1 MDVRLLPMGA
11 SALLV
16 EVADT
21 DAALALRARLLHL
34 DGSAGRGA
42 SGSWAP
48 GTTSGTAVEQLVV
61 GARTVLVVLR
71 DAARLDEVGRA
82 VLELAADLDPVAESP
97 NGETVEIAVRY
108 DGADLDDVARLTG
121 LSRQEVVRAHT
132 ATPWRVGFGG
142 FAPGFAYLVGGDPR
156 LRVPRRTDPR
166 TRVPAGSVAL
176 AEEFSGIYPQDSPGG
191 WQLLGS
197 TDAVLWDPDR
207 NPPALLTPGTTV
219 RFVDIE
225 GSGAPRDVTSGATT
239 DRVTASAPSQ
249 TAPADRPPGT
259 GRGLEVLATGPLT
272 LVEDLGRPGL
282 ADVGVGRSGAAD
294 RAAYLL
300 GLRLVGHL
308 LGDDGPR
315 EGEGGS
321 PPAPASLE
329 VTLGG
334 LALRAHGDLLVALTG
349 APCPADV
356 DGRPVAHAAPVL
368 VADGQVL
375 TLGRPATGLR
385 TWLAVRGGV
394 AVPAVL
400 GSRSTD
406 TLSGVGPPAPTVG
419 DVLPVAPAPRTFP
432 MVEAAPHAGPTG
444 RSLEPVVL
452 EVEPGPRADWCD
464 LDDLVAEVRTVSARS
479 NRVGIRLEGKVV
491 RRQPKYVRRE
501 LASEG
506 MVVGAVQVPPGGEP
520 VVFLA
525 DHPVTGGYPVVAVLT
540 PEAVARAAQLRPG
553 QRVRLRW
560 NRTRR

>member
-1 MDVRLLPMGA
+1 MDARLLPMGG

-21 DAALALRARLLHL
+21 EAALALRARLSRFCASS
-34 DGSAGRGA
+34 GGAAA
-42 SGSWAP
+42 SGSGAEGARW
-48 GTTSGTAVEQLVV
+48 GSAVEQLVV

-71 DAARLDEVGRA
+71 EAQRRDEVGRA
-82 VLELAADLDPVAESP
+82 VLELAAALDPVVEAGS
-97 NGETVEIAVRY
+97 GEPVEIAVRY
-108 DGADLDDVARLTG
+108 DGEDLDDVARLTG
-121 LSRQEVVRAHT
+121 LSRDEVVVAHT
-132 ATPWRVGFGG
+132 GTPWRVGFGG

-156 LRVPRRTDPR
+156 LLVPRRTEPR

-176 AEEFSGIYPQDSPGG
+176 AGEFSGIYPQDSPGG

-197 TDAVLWDPDR
+197 TEALLWDAGR
-207 NPPALLTPGTTV
+207 NPPALLAPGMTV
-219 RFVDIE
+219 RFVDVA
-225 GSGAPRDVTSGATT
+225 GQGARHDIAPAASS
-239 DRVTASAPSQ
+239 DRVNVATPSQ
-249 TAPADRPPGT
+249 LAPAGGPT
-259 GRGLEVLATGPLT
+259 GVERGLEVVSTGPLT

-294 RAAYLL
+294 PAAYLL

-308 LGDDGPR
+308 LGDRG
-315 EGEGGS
+315 GEGGS
-321 PPAPASLE
+321 APAPASLE

-334 LALRAHGDLLVALTG
+334 LVVRARGDLLVALTG
-349 APCPADV
+349 ARCPADV
-356 DGRPVAHAAPVL
+356 DGRPVAHAAPVV

-406 TLSGVGPPAPTVG
+406 TLSGVGPPVPGIG
-419 DVLPVAPAPRTFP
+419 DVLPIGPAPETFPVVEVAPHP
-432 MVEAAPHAGPTG
+432 GPTG
-444 RSLEPVVL
+444 QRDEPVVL
-452 EVEPGPRADWCD
+452 EMEQGPRADWCD
-464 LDDLVAEVRTVSARS
+464 RDDLTAEVRTVSARS
-479 NRVGIRLEGKVV
+479 NRVGIRLEGKAV
-491 RRQPKYVRRE
+491 RRLPAYVGIE
-501 LASEG
+501 LPSEG

-540 PEAVARAAQLRPG
+540 SEAVARAAQLRPG
-553 QRVRLRW
+553 QQVRLRW
-560 NRTRR
+560 RRPSS